1 MNIFGKL
8 MWFFRQNKRLYILGL
23 FFLFLTEIS
32 QMVSPALIGRF
43 TDQVV
48 SRTLTVENLVFYAG
62 GILLFAI
69 LMYIFRY
76 AWITHI
82 FQGSAL
88 LEKTLR
94 QQLFDHY
101 MKMDTTFYQRH
112 RTGDLMAHA
121 TNDLSAVQRVA
132 SGGILMLVDS
142 IVVIIFTVISMVIVV
157 DWRLTLI
164 GVLPL
169 PLLIFGVRYLSPKMR
184 QAFTAAQ
191 EAFSRLSNKSQES
204 IAGVKAI
211 KTLGQ
216 EMADVA
222 DFESQVTETIQI
234 NKHVALIDSL
244 FGPMATVIMT
254 LSFVIMIT
262 YGGSLVLNEQ
272 ITIGQLVSFSTYL
285 GLLVWPMFGLGQLF
299 NVLERGNASY
309 TRVQNI
315 LSEKSAIV
323 EDENGVVEQAKGD
336 LNINI
341 DQFIYPN
348 DQSKKV
354 ALQDV
359 HIAIRAGETLGIV
372 GRVGAGKTTLIK
384 LLLRQF
390 DDYTGVIR
398 VGNVNIKH
406 YTFKAYLRS
415 IGYVAQEDFL
425 FSTTVRDNIR
435 FSDVNKNQQEVT
447 LVAQKAAFHEDVL
460 SLPDGY
466 DTEVGEQGVSLSG
479 GQKQR
484 LAIARALITDPEIL
498 ILDDALSAVDAM
510 TEQHILGTLKSERR
524 EKTTII
530 AAHRISSVMNADEIV
545 VFDHGEI
552 KERGTHATLIA
563 KNGWYAA
570 MYQQQQLATQLE
582 DKLSGKVVDDV

>member
-8 MWFFRQNKRLYILGL
+8 MWFFRQNKRLYIVGL

-62 GILLFAI
+62 GIFLFAL
-69 LMYIFRY
+69 LMYVFRY

-121 TNDLSAVQRVA
+121 TNDLSAIQRVA

-142 IVVIIFTVISMVIVV
+142 VVVIIFTVISMVIVV

-169 PLLIFGVRYLSPKMR
+169 PLLVLGVRYLSPKMR
-184 QAFTAAQ
+184 QAFTSAQ

-222 DFESQVTETIQI
+222 VFESQVKDTIQI
-234 NKHVALIDSL
+234 NKRVALIDSL

-254 LSFVIMIT
+254 ISFVIMMT
-262 YGGSLVLNEQ
+262 YGGSLVLNDQ

-285 GLLVWPMFGLGQLF
+285 GLLVWPMFELGQLF

-309 TRVQNI
+309 IRVQNI
-315 LSEKSAIV
+315 LSEKSAII
-323 EDENGVVEQAKGD
+323 EDEEGVVEQAKGD

-341 DQFIYPN
+341 DQFTYP
-348 DQSKKV
+348 DGDPTKP
-354 ALQDV
+354 ALHNV
-359 HIAIRAGETLGIV
+359 EITVKAGETLGIV

-390 DDYTGVIR
+390 DGYTGDIR
-398 VGNVNIKH
+398 VGDVNIKA
-406 YTFKAYLRS
+406 YTFNAYLKS
-415 IGYVAQEDFL
+415 IGYVAQENFL

-435 FSDVNKNQQEVT
+435 FSDINKNQRDVM
-447 LVAQKAAFHEDVL
+447 LAAKKADFNGDVL

-498 ILDDALSAVDAM
+498 ILDDALSAVDAL
-510 TEQHILGTLKSERR
+510 TEKHILGTLKSERR

-530 AAHRISSVMNADEIV
+530 AAHRISSVMNADEII

-552 KERGTHATLIA
+552 KERGTHASLIA
-563 KNGWYAA
+563 RNGWYAE
-570 MYQQQQLATQLE
+570 MYHQQQLATELE
-582 DKLSGKVVDDV
+582 DKLSGKGVSDV

>member
-415 IGYVAQEDFL
+415 IGYVAQENFL

-435 FSDVNKNQQEVT
+435 FSDVNKNQQEVA
-447 LVAQKAAFHEDVL
+447 LAAQKAAFHEDVL